1 LNTNHDITRTLGILW
16 ILVGKRKVLRM
27 KTIKTMMRMRKLL
40 RWVKIMRHLIQK
52 KFLGIREDFR
62 KRKF

>member
-1 LNTNHDITRTLGILW
+1 ME
-16 ILVGKRKVLRM
+16 KRKVLRM

-52 KFLGIREDFR
+52 KILGIREDFR
-62 KRKF
+62 KRKFLYGTG